1 MKEFLETIWRKGVK
15 PLVLLTLLAFSVQF
29 FINVFRE
36 DSSERAVTLFL
47 FGTAIFVLIVLIAS
61 ITVSGIFLSL
71 AEVIPPSI
79 RFWIKMVIKFIGYV
93 APIFTGALAYHLW
106 LRVYKVPVAILSFLI
121 LEQFSRMIKQERTRY
136 TNS

>member
-1 MKEFLETIWRKGVK
+1 MSRKEFLETIWRKGVK

-79 RFWIKMVIKFIGYV
+79 RFWIKMVIKFIG
-93 APIFTGALAYHLW
+93 
-106 LRVYKVPVAILSFLI
+106 
-121 LEQFSRMIKQERTRY
+121 
-136 TNS
+136 